1 MNDNTPTAPPTADS
15 DEISLLDLLQTIAEN
30 IKLLIIG
37 PLVVGVLALGISTFL
52 ITPTFRAD
60 TQFLPPQQQQS
71 MAASMLA
78 QLGGLGGGLAGGAAA
93 GLLRDPAAQ
102 YIAFLKSRV
111 VADRLIERFDLL
123 ALYEVKLMGD
133 ARGIL
138 AGSTRIASERD
149 GLIRVEVYNTD
160 PALAAQL
167 ANAYVEEL
175 GALLS
180 RLAVT
185 EAQQRRVFFAQHL
198 QQTQAALVQA
208 EQALQATGVTAATLR
223 TQPAAT
229 VEAFARAQA
238 EIAAQEVRVAS
249 MRGFLAETAPELRQA
264 LTELSALRAQL
275 RQLEGPAQRAMGEH
289 NSAGSDYIA
298 RLRDFK
304 YQETLFELFVRQYEM
319 ARIDE
324 SREGAVIQVLDLAIA
339 PDDKAKPQRA
349 LIAVLATLA
358 SGFALLLFVFI
369 RQALRHASS
378 DPESASKM
386 ASIRSSLGFKK

>member
-1 MNDNTPTAPPTADS
+1 MNDTPSMPTLADD

-37 PLVVGVLALGISTFL
+37 PLVAGVLALGYTTFL
-52 ITPTFRAD
+52 VTPTFTAN

-78 QLGGLGGGLAGGAAA
+78 SLGALGGVGAAAA
-93 GLLRDPAAQ
+93 GLRNPADQ
-102 YIAFLKSRV
+102 YVAFLNSRAI
-111 VADRLIERFDLL
+111 ADRLIERFDLM
-123 ALYEVKLMGD
+123 AYYDVELMGD
-133 ARGIL
+133 ARRAL
-138 AGSTRIASERD
+138 AGNTRISSGRD
-149 GLIRVEVYNTD
+149 GLIRIEVDDKD
-160 PALAAQL
+160 PALAAEI

-175 GALLS
+175 GELLN

-198 QQTQAALVQA
+198 EQAQAALVSA

-223 TQPAAT
+223 TQPQAT
-229 VEAFARAQA
+229 VEAFARIQAQ
-238 EIAAQEVRVAS
+238 IAAQEVRVAS
-249 MRGFLAETAPELRQA
+249 MRGFLAETAPEFRQA

-275 RQLEGPAQRAMGEH
+275 RQLEGPAHQALGNENH
-289 NSAGSDYIA
+289 AASEYIA
-298 RLRDFK
+298 RLREFK
-304 YQETLFELFVRQYEM
+304 YQETLFELFARQYEM
-319 ARIDE
+319 ARVDE

-339 PDDKAKPQRA
+339 PDRKAKPKRA

-369 RQALRHASS
+369 RQALRNASA
-378 DPESASKM
+378 DPESANKL
-386 ASIRSSLGFKK
+386 AAIRRSLGFKS